1 MIAAC
6 PRCTTRFRIA
16 AERLREEGVRLRCT
30 QCQSVFRVYPPHADA
45 PRRRDDPAVEAE
57 LTPPPRPP
65 ERERIVL
72 VADPDHERGK
82 ASAAE
87 IARLGLHAI
96 LVHDGVEALLAL
108 QRSLPARALVDTSL
122 PRLTGAEF
130 CELVKR
136 NESLRSV
143 HVVVTGSGP
152 ALGSL
157 GALRA
162 VGLGPD
168 AIVEHADLPD
178 ALPGALRLDLRHRRD
193 PDEEEGRDTGAPLP
207 GRSDGA
213 ELPERDEAGG
223 SEAAGHE
230 PFAPGGAGGELP
242 AHDVPPASTSH
253 GTPVGVDDAVARA
266 ERLARIVV
274 SDIILYNSDRFER
287 AIHGGDVLQALASE
301 LEEGRALFRQRVPA
315 ELCAERDFL
324 SEEMLRVAR
333 SRARS

>member
-6 PRCTTRFRIA
+6 PRCTTRFRVA

-30 QCQSVFRVYPPHADA
+30 QCQSVFRVYPPHAEA

-72 VADPDHERGK
+72 VADPDHARGK

-108 QRSLPARALVDTSL
+108 QRSLPARALVDATL
-122 PRLTGAEF
+122 PRLSGAEF
-130 CELVKR
+130 CEFVKR
-136 NESLRSV
+136 NESLRGV
-143 HVVVTGSGP
+143 FVAVTGSGT
-152 ALGSL
+152 ALSGF

-168 AIVEHADLPD
+168 AIIEYGDLPE
-178 ALPGALRLDLRHRRD
+178 ALVGALRLGQR
-193 PDEEEGRDTGAPLP
+193 
-207 GRSDGA
+207 GA
-213 ELPERDEAGG
+213 EAPDDDAREPALPSGEASFRPFVG
-223 SEAAGHE
+223 E
-230 PFAPGGAGGELP
+230 PP
-242 AHDVPPASTSH
+242 AHDDVPFDPAPEPSTQDS
-253 GTPVGVDDAVARA
+253 VSEAVARA

-274 SDIILYNSDRFER
+274 SDIILYNADRFER
-287 AIHGGDVLQALASE
+287 ALREGDVLRALASE
-301 LEEGRALFRQRVPA
+301 LDEGRTLFRQRVPA
-315 ELCAERDFL
+315 DLHAERDFL
-324 SEEMLRVAR
+324 GEEMLRVAR
-333 SRARS
+333 SRAGS

>member
-30 QCQSVFRVYPPHADA
+30 QCQSVFRVYPPHAEA

-72 VADPDHERGK
+72 VADSDHERGK
-82 ASAAE
+82 ASASE
-87 IARLGLHAI
+87 LARHGLHVV

-108 QRSLPARALVDTSL
+108 HRSLPSRALVDASL
-122 PRLTGAEF
+122 PRLSGAEF

-136 NESLRSV
+136 NESLRRV

-152 ALGSL
+152 SLGGL

-178 ALPGALRLDLRHRRD
+178 ALVGALRIDLRQRPEAED
-193 PDEEEGRDTGAPLP
+193 AAAGP
-207 GRSDGA
+207 GA
-213 ELPERDEAGG
+213 EAPAPGVDERPPGPEAPERDA
-223 SEAAGHE
+223 SARDPFPHQAAGFDAAVRE
-230 PFAPGGAGGELP
+230 PT
-242 AHDVPPASTSH
+242 HDR
-253 GTPVGVDDAVARA
+253 VDEAVARA

-274 SDIILYNSDRFER
+274 SDIVLYNADRFER
-287 AIHGGDVLQALASE
+287 AVREGDVLEALAAE
-301 LEEGRALFRQRVPA
+301 LDEGRALFRQRVSS

-324 SEEMLRVAR
+324 SEELLRVAR
-333 SRARS
+333 SRAGS